1 MTAMS
6 AAVGIEIG
14 GTGGICTGSGVEVVI
29 SIGIG
34 MGGGPRDDMSGGA
47 RDLGVRK
54 IVEIGIETVGTAI
67 EGEAR
72 KCIQVMPQI
81 FSAPRPY
88 QLARND

>member
-1 MTAMS
+1 MS

-14 GTGGICTGSGVEVVI
+14 GTGGIRTGSGVEVVI

-67 EGEAR
+67 GEAR

-88 QLARND
+88 HLAWND